1 MYNSIFIFYKF
12 SCRTHISDSVHY
24 TDLLIMMMMIIIVI
38 IIIKIII
45 IMKMLM
51 MMIIIITTATIII
64 IMIILMHREIKA
76 YLQHVEG
83 ILARF

>member
-45 IMKMLM
+45 IMMMM

>member
-24 TDLLIMMMMIIIVI
+24 TDLLIMMMIIIVI

-45 IMKMLM
+45 IMMMLM

>member
-45 IMKMLM
+45 IMKMM